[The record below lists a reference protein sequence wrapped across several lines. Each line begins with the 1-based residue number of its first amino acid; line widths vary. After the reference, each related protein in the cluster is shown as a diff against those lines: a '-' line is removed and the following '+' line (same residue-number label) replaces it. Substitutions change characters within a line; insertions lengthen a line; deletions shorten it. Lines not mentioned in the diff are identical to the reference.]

1 MLAWE
6 TPPHL
11 RSHALHANAQPSNWT
26 FYCLHSED
34 AAGPL
39 RQQEKLGTS
48 GPPQL
53 RGCWTAAAAPSAHMA
68 GAGRDVETPAA
79 VPASTSAVTECLP
92 ALRDPARSRSPQRH
106 TCSPRS
112 SSSIASTCLDSPSS
126 PVADRPEEAVLSGP
140 DGKCGIRVVLRP
152 GRAATLVACCETTSL
167 LQPRQ
172 VYVVRDGVALQGKLV
187 AVRMHC
193 LEVW

>member
-1 MLAWE
+1 MLYTQMPNQAIGHFTACTRKTQLGHCDNRKNLAPAARPNFE
-6 TPPHL
+6 AATP
-11 RSHALHANAQPSNWT
+11 R
-26 FYCLHSED
+26 
-34 AAGPL
+34 
-39 RQQEKLGTS
+39 
-48 GPPQL
+48 
-53 RGCWTAAAAPSAHMA
+53 TAAAAPSAHMA

-152 GRAATLVACCETTSL
+152 DRAATLVACCETTSL